1 MLKSMSEVGGGCE
14 ISFAVERYDEVHKN
28 AQCVFLVPQ
37 AWNSSDESTDK
48 QATIAFARP
57 QFWVAI
63 NCMSRPG
70 QYRTLTIAAIL
81 TWAPWLVGLGVMYLN
96 GRDFWH
102 VMVLGE
108 S

>member
-1 MLKSMSEVGGGCE
+1 MPDWVGGGCD
-14 ISFAVERYDEVHKN
+14 ISFAVERFDEVHKN

-37 AWNSSDESTDK
+37 TSNSSDESTDK

-57 QFWVAI
+57 QLRVAI
-63 NCMSRPG
+63 NRVRWPG

-81 TWAPWLVGLGVMYLN
+81 TWAPWLVSLSVMYLN

-102 VMVLGE
+102 VMALGE